1 MRHRSK
7 DTQSR
12 CKEAYQNS
20 LSISLYLGLGKR
32 SMGGTISTKNV
43 NTSKIG
49 TNTVSHL
56 PSRVMVDSQDTP
68 HSNRVTNNSLNQA
81 TGTMMV
87 TTEIED
93 ENDMWLI

>member
-20 LSISLYLGLGKR
+20 LSISLYSGLGKR

-43 NTSKIG
+43 NTSRIG
-49 TNTVSHL
+49 TNTVRHL
-56 PSRVMVDSQDTP
+56 PSSRVLVDSQDTP

-87 TTEIED
+87 TTEK
-93 ENDMWLI
+93 WLR